1 MSSFP
6 PCSGDANLVTDS
18 VDEARRAID
27 ASQNAAFE
35 NIYNLF
41 LSSMDGSGAQ
51 DDAFIESL
59 TDALKILTVPLTEEQ
74 IEATFKRDDT
84 PVTEII
90 QMGKRIGMF
99 QESVVKDEAKLSGYW
114 KEWEELQDDFI
125 ELGCEVFG
133 KVAFPTSVVVKNLMR
148 EGFVR
153 DMEMVT
159 QECSTMVEDMA
170 EHIEELGFRLLKE
183 LVASE
188 EVRYASSSVLVAY

>member
-1 MSSFP
+1 M
-6 PCSGDANLVTDS
+6 TDS

-35 NIYNLF
+35 NIYNSF

-59 TDALKILTVPLTEEQ
+59 TDALKILTAPLTEEQ

-133 KVAFPTSVVVKNLMR
+133 KDAFPTSVVVKNLMR

-159 QECSTMVEDMA
+159 QECSKMVEDMA
-170 EHIEELGFRLLKE
+170 EHIEELGVRLLKE

-188 EVRYASSSVLVAY
+188 EVRYASSSVLIAY

>member
-6 PCSGDANLVTDS
+6 PCSRDANLVADS
-18 VDEARRAID
+18 VDEARRAIE
-27 ASQNAAFE
+27 ASQNAAFD
-35 NIYNLF
+35 NIYNSF
-41 LSSMDGSGAQ
+41 LSSMDGCGAQ
-51 DDAFIESL
+51 DDAFVESL
-59 TDALKILTVPLTEEQ
+59 TDALNILAAPLAEEQ
-74 IEATFKRDDT
+74 IEATFTRDDK

-99 QESVVKDEAKLSGYW
+99 QESVAKDEAKLSGYW

-133 KVAFPTSVVVKNLMR
+133 KDAFPTGVAVKKLMG

-153 DMEMVT
+153 DLGMVT
-159 QECSTMVEDMA
+159 QEHSAMVEDLA
-170 EHIEELGFRLLKE
+170 EYIEEIGDRLLKE

-188 EVRYASSSVLVAY
+188 EVSYLSSSVLITY

>member
-1 MSSFP
+1 M
-6 PCSGDANLVTDS
+6 TDS

-35 NIYNLF
+35 NIYNSF
-41 LSSMDGSGAQ
+41 LSIMDGSGAQ

-59 TDALKILTVPLTEEQ
+59 TDALKILTAPLTEEQ

-133 KVAFPTSVVVKNLMR
+133 KDAFPTSVVVKNLMR

-170 EHIEELGFRLLKE
+170 EHIEELGVRLLKE

-188 EVRYASSSVLVAY
+188 EVRYASSSVLIAY